1 MFEWLTVSMV
11 ILVLVVI
18 IGVVFL
24 VKVIKS
30 KKEGTPLQT
39 NYRALFFMGICYIGS
54 GTAIA
59 ISTENPGLYG
69 LAALGVVFMI
79 AGLTNRDKWDNGTE

>member
-11 ILVLVVI
+11 ILVLVVLFAVI
-18 IGVVFL
+18 FL
-24 VKVIKS
+24 VKAIRM
-30 KKEGTPLQT
+30 KKEGAPYKT
-39 NYRALFFMGICYIGS
+39 NYRALFFMSLCYIGA

-79 AGLTNRDKWDNGTE
+79 AGITNLDKWDNRTE